1 MTRDLGALVD
11 AHIDD
16 GGILLGSPGGLV
28 LLGKIIMSLVVF
40 ACGDAN
46 SRKGIP
52 GGGGGGACGGC
63 YRGGACDSVI

>member
-1 MTRDLGALVD
+1 MGALVD

-16 GGILLGSPGGLV
+16 AGILLESPGGLV

-52 GGGGGGACGGC
+52 GGGGGAGGGACGGC
-63 YRGGACDSVI
+63 YRGTV